1 MPYTVVDKNLLI
13 PEIIV
18 KQEFFEGLEE
28 LIKKTYKRDKNYNEN
43 IYMVKYLGVRFD
55 GIIKFDGDKFLEIN
69 GNESREIHIDYSY
82 LFVNYYQNTKRQEV
96 RQELTNNY
104 NTVNNDN
111 IINIRN
117 VKVDFKDYD
126 DNEENTDMI
135 IKIKDKNDSNI
146 LICDSDK
153 LLIKNDEEEKENK
166 EKEEK
171 KNELLKMCEQ
181 VMDMYNLE
189 MNKLKKMELNLLTI
203 DDKINKLVK
212 KKREKNFENITR
224 TKNEY
229 ETWKKIK
236 YNIPMENLT
245 MLKLSES
252 ELELRVNP
260 TIPILFMA
268 KYNYIEKI
276 LENDQVREM
285 FNTLNLLDLT
295 KLYIED
301 EIDLDSKI
309 IKFAEKYTEISK
321 KDLHY
326 KFDHDWDY
334 LDNEY
339 EDVETNHFASKKI
352 IDE

>member
-28 LIKKTYKRDKNYNEN
+28 LVKKTYKRDKNYNEN
-43 IYMVKYLGVRFD
+43 IYMVKYSGVRFD

-69 GNESREIHIDYSY
+69 GEESREIHIDYSY
-82 LFVNYYQNTKRQEV
+82 LFVNYYQNTNRQEI
-96 RQELTNNY
+96 RQEIRKEVTNNE
-104 NTVNNDN
+104 NTV
-111 IINIRN
+111 NIRN

-126 DNEENTDMI
+126 NEESTGMV

-166 EKEEK
+166 EKEKK

-189 MNKLKKMELNLLTI
+189 MNKIKKMELNLLTI

-212 KKREKNFENITR
+212 KKREKIFENITR

-236 YNIPMENLT
+236 YNIIPYIC
-245 MLKLSES
+245 KYI
-252 ELELRVNP
+252 
-260 TIPILFMA
+260 TI
-268 KYNYIEKI
+268 
-276 LENDQVREM
+276 
-285 FNTLNLLDLT
+285 FNN
-295 KLYIED
+295 IHED
-301 EIDLDSKI
+301 EIELALFTNNLIKI
-309 IKFAEKYTEISK
+309 I
-321 KDLHY
+321 
-326 KFDHDWDY
+326 
-334 LDNEY
+334 N
-339 EDVETNHFASKKI
+339 V
-352 IDE
+352 